1 MTNPVSAAKTFDD
14 AMAELETI
22 VRQLEAGSLPLE
34 QALACYQRGV
44 ALLRCCQD
52 KLAAAEQQVKV
63 LEGDA
68 LVRFAADDADK
79 GERT

>member
-1 MTNPVSAAKTFDD
+1 MTKTAPAAKTFDN
-14 AMAELETI
+14 AISGLETI
-22 VRQLEAGSLPLE
+22 VRQLEAGNLPLE

-52 KLAAAEQQVKV
+52 KLDAAEQQVKM
-63 LEGDA
+63 LEGDT

-79 GERT
+79 GEHT